1 MNITPNNIE
10 IKALPMFASSAV
22 SPLNRPMPE
31 FNLTDS
37 ANKPFDLKAVMGA
50 KGVLLGFLGDIWR
63 PVSVHRILGMQRS
76 AKKFAALGWQT
87 ALIVRDQP
95 QTLRNFHASSPL
107 PIPFPLLADA
117 EGKAHNAY
125 AVERPC
131 LLLID
136 HDGILRHRW
145 QMPPDIVLP
154 ETDAILDAMHR
165 ENGDWE

>member
-1 MNITPNNIE
+1 
-10 IKALPMFASSAV
+10 MFAPSAV
-22 SPLNRPMPE
+22 SPLHRPMPD

-37 ANKPFDLKAVMGA
+37 ANQPFNLKAVMGA
-50 KGVLLGFLGDIWR
+50 KGVLIGFLGDIWR

-95 QTLRNFHASSPL
+95 ATLRNFHASSPL

-117 EGKAHNAY
+117 EGKAHSAY
-125 AVERPC
+125 GIERPC
-131 LLLID
+131 LLLVNR
-136 HDGILRHRW
+136 DGILCARW

-154 ETDAILDAMHR
+154 ETNAILDAMHR
-165 ENGDWE
+165 ENGDWT